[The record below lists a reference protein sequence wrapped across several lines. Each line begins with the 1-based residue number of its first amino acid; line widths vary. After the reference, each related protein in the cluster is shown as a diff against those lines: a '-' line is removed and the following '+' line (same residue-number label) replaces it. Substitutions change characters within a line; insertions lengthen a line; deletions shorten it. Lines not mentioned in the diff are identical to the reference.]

1 MSYEDLIKVE
11 DIFDTKSKLKAHAE
25 YYQKKDIDGLHYVY
39 HDRDTN
45 TIAICHPNHRTHH
58 LATTYLLRIKKR
70 ESVNTVRRHAY
81 ALKKFLDFQLVWD
94 IDFKK
99 ADLLHL
105 LEGFVGYLRCIDI
118 DPAPKFQRADFFYSS
133 LKKIPLNNSALS
145 CGKVISIG
153 YNKDGFM
160 KSENWTSNSY
170 NAIKSIVSVAVSYLT
185 FLQEKTK
192 EFEVIDL
199 NTLPKKRVK
208 TKHSLLSGTLGQG
221 NIYKTDIDYILCDS
235 GFKKPKKVPF
245 GSCVDNDVLSLEEV
259 DMLINAIPEN
269 NYQNRLLFT
278 ILKCFGLR
286 AGEACNLEID
296 TSDLPPKFIFM
307 DRGELI
313 EVLKEKLKGD
323 IRFSEKKGKWLC
335 CVNEG
340 DSDGR
345 FDSQSKTGAR
355 IVPLVIPNSDFEECL
370 CSAIVQRD
378 IIMAIENVNHNKL
391 FIKTS
396 QKDGVRG
403 EPINGASVNDRFSY
417 LAKKIKN
424 NTGYDLTYFSPH
436 SIRHFY
442 ATHLISKL
450 KYPVF
455 DVSKFLGHSTIDIT
469 IKTYYHFIDS
479 KRLDN
484 ETKKMYEK
492 FKEKEMNINDSSTI

>member
-199 NTLPKKRVK
+199 NTLPKK
-208 TKHSLLSGTLGQG
+208 
-221 NIYKTDIDYILCDS
+221 
-235 GFKKPKKVPF
+235 
-245 GSCVDNDVLSLEEV
+245 E
-259 DMLINAIPEN
+259 
-269 NYQNRLLFT
+269 
-278 ILKCFGLR
+278 
-286 AGEACNLEID
+286 
-296 TSDLPPKFIFM
+296 
-307 DRGELI
+307 
-313 EVLKEKLKGD
+313 
-323 IRFSEKKGKWLC
+323 
-335 CVNEG
+335 
-340 DSDGR
+340 
-345 FDSQSKTGAR
+345 
-355 IVPLVIPNSDFEECL
+355 
-370 CSAIVQRD
+370 
-378 IIMAIENVNHNKL
+378 
-391 FIKTS
+391 
-396 QKDGVRG
+396 
-403 EPINGASVNDRFSY
+403 
-417 LAKKIKN
+417 
-424 NTGYDLTYFSPH
+424 
-436 SIRHFY
+436 
-442 ATHLISKL
+442 
-450 KYPVF
+450 
-455 DVSKFLGHSTIDIT
+455 
-469 IKTYYHFIDS
+469 
-479 KRLDN
+479 
-484 ETKKMYEK
+484 
-492 FKEKEMNINDSSTI
+492 